1 MLTTTVKPVTIKGMK
16 LLKEIIEQWGFV
28 DAEQCTE
35 LAKHF
40 PKTELIIQWGGKPR
54 EACRA
59 KYVAGRIKVV
69 EESGEDYV
77 RQVFIQSE
85 SFRKLKSVFGI
96 ELDSGNP
103 IL

>member
-1 MLTTTVKPVTIKGMK
+1 MLTTTPKSVSIKGMK

-28 DAEQCTE
+28 TAEQCTE

-59 KYVAGRIKVV
+59 MYVAGRIKVV
-69 EESGEDYV
+69 EDSGEDYV
-77 RQVFIQSE
+77 RQVFIKSE
-85 SFRKLKSVFGI
+85 SFRKLKSVLGV

-103 IL
+103 ML